1 MSSNLLEKINQL
13 LNEEKWTRATIKSY
27 SINNFKE
34 LDLIIKE
41 SAGDES
47 REEVLD
53 ICEEHLSH
61 SKNSII
67 ALYIS
72 GILSLSRHIIDDSN
86 LMVLINIFS
95 DNHKLNIVEYLCG
108 RILDYGENKF
118 ALRTLADCYENEG
131 ELDKKIAIQER
142 LIKVDYDEADIVKHL
157 AEKYDSDGNR
167 DKAVEYY
174 KKAVHRYANKKM
186 FSNVKELWTKLL
198 DYCPD
203 EIDFFYHLNKKI
215 VFCFELVERFFFKS
229 NRFIPY
235 HKKINL
241 IRQIAEIRISF

>member
-27 SINNFKE
+27 TINNFRD
-34 LDLIIKE
+34 LDQIIKE
-41 SAGDES
+41 SVGDES
-47 REEVLD
+47 RLEILEA
-53 ICEEHLSH
+53 CEEHLSH

-131 ELDKKIAIQER
+131 ENDKKIEIWER
-142 LIKVDYDEADIVKHL
+142 LIKVDYDETDIVKHL
-157 AEKYDSDGNR
+157 ADKYEADGNR
-167 DKAVEYY
+167 EKSIEYF
-174 KKAVHRYANKKM
+174 KKAVHRYANKKL

-198 DYCPD
+198 EYCP
-203 EIDFFYHLNKKI
+203 
-215 VFCFELVERFFFKS
+215 
-229 NRFIPY
+229 
-235 HKKINL
+235 
-241 IRQIAEIRISF
+241 